1 MNKNIGLYTNR
12 IKDTDLAVTRKLVS
26 LLTREGYKVY
36 LHKDIS
42 SVSSGCPT
50 FDENDGKLFDVLLTV
65 GGDGTILRIAA
76 YCARLDI
83 PILGIN
89 LGTVGF
95 LTEIELDS
103 LDIIPK
109 LLSEKEYSSEKRSLL
124 RVSCKDI
131 EYYALNEIV
140 LSRDFSDRMITL
152 AAYVDDKLADK
163 YYCDGFI
170 VSTPTGSTAYSL
182 SAGGCVLSP
191 DVKAMAI
198 LPINSHSLHSRPIIV
213 SDEATVK
220 IHILSADKS
229 CAVISDGQKICSV
242 EPHDE
247 LIVTTAEKHLTF
259 IRLNH
264 SNFYEKLLSKLNM
277 WSVTP
282 K

>member
-1 MNKNIGLYTNR
+1 MKKNIGIYTNR
-12 IKDTDLAVTRKLVS
+12 IKDTDLAVTKRLVS
-26 LLTREGYKVY
+26 LLMHEGYNVY

-42 SVSSGCPT
+42 PISLECPS
-50 FDENDGKLFDVLLTV
+50 FDENDEKLFDILLTV
-65 GGDGTILRIAA
+65 GGDGTILRIAT

-83 PILGIN
+83 AILGIN

-103 LDIIPK
+103 LNMIPRI
-109 LLSEKEYSSEKRSLL
+109 LSEKEYSTEKRSLL
-124 RVSCKDI
+124 CVNCKEI
-131 EYYALNEIV
+131 SGYALNEIV
-140 LSRDFSDRMITL
+140 LSRDFSDRMIAL
-152 AAYVDDKLADK
+152 SVSVDGKLADK

-220 IHILSADKS
+220 ITVLSSGKN
-229 CAVISDGQKICSV
+229 CAVIADGQSIGTVDSG
-242 EPHDE
+242 EE
-247 LIVTTAEKHLTF
+247 LTVTTAKKQLTF

-264 SNFYEKLLSKLNM
+264 SNFYEKLLSKLNI